1 MVGKEPENQQ
11 TAFRWLMKLVSSQ
24 HKRLAAAMFLAICYS
39 LLALVP
45 YVIVYQLIVDFLN
58 QPEIAAQH
66 VWWMVIMAALALIGK
81 ILLQLASGLLSHQA
95 AFQLLFELRKQVIE
109 RVGRLPLSTCHQHT
123 SAKLKKII
131 SDDIGRIETFVAHH
145 LPDMAAAVITPV
157 GAAILLFFFDWRL
170 ALMALL
176 PLPVAIAMQS
186 WMFKG
191 FNQRIG
197 AYHRVVADLHTSVVD
212 FVKSMPLVKA
222 FNMTVNSHQRYTQAV
237 NEHHQLVTNWLR
249 DTRTATALFK
259 ISLELGLLCIMPV
272 GIWLFADGQVTLSVL
287 FIFMLLGIGLM
298 EPLYNLSQFANM
310 FSDLLKGVENIRE
323 FSTSPAQK
331 EGKQWVAIDNYDICF
346 NRVSFHHPGSA
357 TQTINQFS
365 FVAKQGEITAL
376 VGPSGVGKTTAAQLI
391 PRLYEYQSGEIL
403 LGNTPI
409 NAMPL
414 EQLMSLTAFV
424 FQDAFIF
431 EDTVFNNIRMG
442 NEALSEE
449 QIKAAAQ
456 AACAD
461 DFIDRLPEKYQ
472 TVIRPEILSGG
483 QAQRIAIARAIA
495 KNAPVIILDEA
506 TAYADA
512 RNESRIQQAL
522 AALIKDKTVI
532 VIAHRL
538 NTLTHVNKIVVMDEG
553 KKVSEGTHLQLLSH
567 CALYQKMWSAHQAA
581 KEWHFITR
589 PKAVIHE

>member
-1 MVGKEPENQQ
+1 
-11 TAFRWLMKLVSSQ
+11 
-24 HKRLAAAMFLAICYS
+24 MFLAVCYS

-45 YVIVYQLIVDFLN
+45 YVIVYQLIADFLN
-58 QPEIAAQH
+58 QPEIAAKH
-66 VWWMVIMAALALIGK
+66 VWWMVIMAALALVGK

-95 AFQLLFELRKQVIE
+95 AFQLLFDLRKQVIE
-109 RVGRLPLSTCHQHT
+109 RVGQLPLSTCHQHT

-145 LPDMAAAVITPV
+145 LPDMAAALITPV
-157 GAAILLFFFDWRL
+157 AVAILLFFFDWRL
-170 ALMALL
+170 ALMALI
-176 PLPVAIAMQS
+176 PLPVAIAMQC
-186 WMFKG
+186 WIFKG
-191 FNQRIG
+191 FNQRIA
-197 AYHRVVADLHTSVVD
+197 AYHCVVADLHTSIVD

-222 FNMTVNSHQRYTQAV
+222 FNMTVNSHQRYTSAV
-237 NEHHQLVTNWLR
+237 NEHHQLVTDWLR
-249 DTRTATALFK
+249 DTRTPTALFK
-259 ISLELGLLCIMPV
+259 LSLEVGFLCIMPMGV
-272 GIWLFADGQVTLSVL
+272 WLFADGQVTLSIL

-298 EPLYNLSQFANM
+298 EPLYNLLQFANM
-310 FSDLLKGVENIRE
+310 FSELLKGVENIRE
-323 FSTSPAQK
+323 FATSPAQK
-331 EGKQWVAIDNYDICF
+331 EGKQWVENDNYDICF
-346 NRVSFHHPGSA
+346 NQVSFHHPGSE
-357 TQTINQFS
+357 TQTINQLS
-365 FVAKQGEITAL
+365 FTAKQGEITAL
-376 VGPSGVGKTTAAQLI
+376 IGPSGAGKTTAAQLI

-409 NAMPL
+409 DAMPL

-431 EDTVFNNIRMG
+431 EDTVLNNIRMG
-442 NEALSEE
+442 NQALSEE
-449 QIKAAAQ
+449 QIKAAAK

-461 DFIDRLPEKYQ
+461 DFIDPLSEKYQ
-472 TVIRPEILSGG
+472 TVIKPETLSGG

-538 NTLTHVNKIVVMDEG
+538 NTLTHVNKIVVIDDG
-553 KKVSEGTHLQLLSH
+553 KKVSEGTHLQLLSD